1 MLRRFYG
8 NCLEDDLMNDYDDE
22 VLRFIDMARKANPRE
37 AIDVIDNP
45 DIVFEQAKK
54 NFPPLIGGIDWQRAS
69 QEFNDHINSTTDL
82 VSVFIEQFVP
92 YAGMKPKSDCIV
104 LSDDFYG
111 LGVRLQ
117 CKIVPQLLTDW
128 LPIPHAIFIFSNDLR
143 FVFHVSFNRNVSFGR
158 SVAHQK

>member
-1 MLRRFYG
+1 MKKKIYTLAE
-8 NCLEDDLMNDYDDE
+8 LEKIIFLLKKNKKTITLCHGVFDLIHPGHIYH
-22 VLRFIDMARKANPRE
+22 
-37 AIDVIDNP
+37 
-45 DIVFEQAKK
+45 FEQAKK

>member
-1 MLRRFYG
+1 MLRRFCG

-22 VLRFIDMARKANPRE
+22 VLRFVDIARKDNPRE

-45 DIVFEQAKK
+45 DTVFEQAKK
-54 NFPPLIGGIDWQRAS
+54 TFPPLLGGIDWQRAS
-69 QEFNDHINSTTDL
+69 QEFNDNVKSTSDL
-82 VSVFIEQFVP
+82 ISVFIEQFVP
-92 YAGMKPKSDCIV
+92 YAGMNPKSYCIV

-128 LPIPHAIFIFSNDLR
+128 LPLPHAIFIFSNDLK
-143 FVFHVSFNRNVSFGR
+143 FVFHVSFIRDVSFGT
-158 SVAHQK
+158 SGVHQK